1 MIKFYKIPENHPE
14 LGVYLKLLVENKEA
28 LDWICKGIGAN
39 SYGRNSFGVPTLFRF
54 FKEPPA
60 CFEIVSKGN
69 CLEEN
74 TYSLLRLKNM
84 TLADEFF
91 KSRFIKSP
99 LIKCHNFFD
108 PILIDGFFGINAVTV
123 CTEDAAKLEV
133 ERYEYENF
141 FKKPTS

>member
-1 MIKFYKIPENHPE
+1 MIKFYKIPENNPK

-28 LDWICKGIGAN
+28 LDLLCKEIGAI
-39 SYGRNSFGVPTLFRF
+39 SYGRNCFGVATLFRF
-54 FKEPPA
+54 DKIPSD
-60 CFEIVSKGN
+60 CFILESKGN
-69 CLEEN
+69 GQESY
-74 TYSLLRLKNM
+74 TYSLKRLKNID
-84 TLADEFF
+84 LADKFF
-91 KSRFIKSP
+91 KLRFIESP

-123 CTEDAAKLEV
+123 CTEDAAELEV